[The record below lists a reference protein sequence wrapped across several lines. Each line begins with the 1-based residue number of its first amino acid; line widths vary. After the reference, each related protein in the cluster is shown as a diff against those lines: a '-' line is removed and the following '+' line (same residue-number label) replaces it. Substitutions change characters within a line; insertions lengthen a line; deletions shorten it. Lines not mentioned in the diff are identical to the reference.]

1 MNIVDSPTIPQLAR
15 RIRVPQPD
23 GTVKL
28 GIPRRTLFRR
38 LMAMHG
44 RDRAEKGPKFIP
56 WLYKYAQGPWRVN
69 ISRLRREHP
78 EMAGVAT
85 NEELDRR
92 VTRMERQIE
101 VVDESQR
108 ALVKTVREF
117 VGAR

>member
-1 MNIVDSPTIPQLAR
+1 MQIVDGPTIPQLAR
-15 RIRVPQPD
+15 RIRVVQPD
-23 GTVKL
+23 GTVTL

-44 RDRAEKGPKFIP
+44 RDRAEKGDKFIP

-69 ISRLRREHP
+69 LSRLRREHP

-92 VTRMERQIE
+92 VTRVERQIE
-101 VVDESQR
+101 ILDEGHRSVVR
-108 ALVKTVREF
+108 RVREIA
-117 VGAR
+117 GG